1 MRAKKRHRPVTVV
14 TLKRRQAKHLKQ
26 AKPAP
31 VRHTRKPKMAKAS
44 KTEYD
49 SADPAAA
56 PATAAPKE
64 DTRTPAEQLVD
75 MLEHNQVHAA
85 PISSEIIALAKE
97 IAGVAAP

>member
-49 SADPAAA
+49 TSEPATE

-64 DTRTPAEQLVD
+64 DTRTPAEKLVD
-75 MLEHNQVHAA
+75 MLEHNQGHAA
-85 PISSEIIALAKE
+85 PISTEIIALAKE
-97 IAGVAAP
+97 VAGVAAP